1 MNDHQLEN
9 VYNDRNLVGYTN
21 FRMMIDRF
29 GGFEEYMQ
37 AGPPA
42 ALADHDDIMNDM
54 MQQIQNR
61 RYQETRQQLGTIL
74 LSYRQN
80 HAALLADFNEAADA
94 RAANWMNLLRIN
106 NNNNMNVNAIGG
118 KTRSFYKSRRAH
130 RKHKKSN
137 RSCSKKNRTRRSY
150 LKNKKSNKK

>member
-1 MNDHQLEN
+1 MNNQELEA

-21 FRMMIDRF
+21 FRMMIDRL
-29 GGFEEYMQ
+29 GGFEQYMQ

-42 ALADHDDIMNDM
+42 AWDDHDDIINRIRG
-54 MQQIQNR
+54 QINESN
-61 RYQETRQQLGTIL
+61 YKVTPQQLGTIL
-74 LSYRQN
+74 LAYRQD
-80 HAALLADFNEAADA
+80 HDALLADFNEAA
-94 RAANWMNLLRIN
+94 REGINEWMNVVRRIN
-106 NNNNMNVNAIGG
+106 RINHMNTTGG